1 MAELKRQEVSYGT
14 LSEAY
19 YDQWYQSNIENLDK
33 YRVTSKSK
41 IQGDSL
47 DMVNKNE
54 IKENFE
60 TEMVKIKTK
69 TLE

>member
-41 IQGDSL
+41 IQVDSL
-47 DMVNKNE
+47 NLVNKNE

>member
-33 YRVTSKSK
+33 YRVTSKSR
-41 IQGDSL
+41 IQVDSL
-47 DMVNKNE
+47 NLVNKNE